1 MIKKKERDRC
11 SFFATMSIVTNEEIA
26 KLQKASATA
35 NFKLVNA
42 LVRYRLQEQQ
52 EPEADAEPEPVVQEV
67 SKKKDNKRPA
77 PTPAAEP
84 VPAES
89 APKKAKEKKEK
100 PDGWL
105 CEGNLAAGTACPLDP
120 ENQSYVGQTR
130 HEKKNRNLCKVC
142 KSAYQKAMKGK
153 DE

>member
-1 MIKKKERDRC
+1 
-11 SFFATMSIVTNEEIA
+11 MSIVTNEEIA
-26 KLQKASATA
+26 KLQNASATA

-67 SKKKDNKRPA
+67 SKKKEKKKDKKRPA
-77 PTPAAEP
+77 PAVEP

-142 KSAYQKAMKGK
+142 KSAYQKAMKSK

>member
-1 MIKKKERDRC
+1 
-11 SFFATMSIVTNEEIA
+11 MSIVTKEEIA

-35 NFKLVNA
+35 NFKLVYA
-42 LVRYRLQEQQ
+42 LVQYRLQEQQ

-67 SKKKDNKRPA
+67 SKKKEKKKDKKRSA
-77 PTPAAEP
+77 LTPAAEP

-130 HEKKNRNLCKVC
+130 HEKKNHNLCKVC

-153 DE
+153 DQ

>member
-1 MIKKKERDRC
+1 
-11 SFFATMSIVTNEEIA
+11 MSIVTKEEIA
-26 KLQKASATA
+26 KLQKASAAA

-42 LVRYRLQEQQ
+42 LVQYRLQEQQ
-52 EPEADAEPEPVVQEV
+52 EPDADPEAEPVVQEV
-67 SKKKDNKRPA
+67 SKKKEKKRSA
-77 PTPAAEP
+77 PAAEP
-84 VPAES
+84 APAS
-89 APKKAKEKKEK
+89 TPKKAKEKKEK

-105 CEGNLAAGTACPLDP
+105 CEGNLAAGTACPQDP
-120 ENQSYVGQTR
+120 ENQTYVGQTR

>member
-1 MIKKKERDRC
+1 
-11 SFFATMSIVTNEEIA
+11 MSIVTNEEIA
-26 KLQKASATA
+26 KLQEASATA

-42 LVRYRLQEQQ
+42 LVQYRLQEQQ

-67 SKKKDNKRPA
+67 SKKKEKKKDKKRSA
-77 PTPAAEP
+77 PAAEP
-84 VPAES
+84 VPAS
-89 APKKAKEKKEK
+89 TPKKAKAKKEK

-105 CEGNLAAGTACPLDP
+105 CEGNLAAGTACPQDP
-120 ENQSYVGQTR
+120 ENQTYVGQTR
-130 HEKKNRNLCKVC
+130 HEKKNRRLCKVC